1 MGICLSAQVKA
12 ESSGAS
18 TKYDAKDTGSLGSKA
33 SSVSVRPS
41 PRTEGEILQSPN
53 LKSFS
58 FAELKSATRNFR
70 PDSVLGEGGFGCV
83 FKGWID
89 EKSLTASRPGTGLVI
104 AVKKLNQDGWQG
116 HQEWLAEVNYLGQFS
131 HRHLVKLIGYCLED
145 EHRLLV
151 YEFMPRGS
159 LENHLFRRG
168 LYFQPLSWKLRLKV
182 ALGAAKGLAFLHSS
196 ETRVIYRDFK
206 TSNILLDSE
215 YNAKLSDFGL
225 AKDGP
230 IGDKSH
236 VSTRVMGTHG
246 YAAPEY
252 LATGHL
258 TTKSDVYSFGV
269 VLLELLSGRRAVDK
283 NRPSGERNLVEWA
296 KPYLV
301 NKRKIF
307 RVIDNRL
314 QDQYSMEEACKVA
327 TLSLRCLTTEIK
339 LRPNMSE
346 VVSHLEHIQSLNAAI
361 GGNMDKTDRR
371 MRRRSDSVVS
381 KKVNAG
387 FARQTAVGSTVVAY
401 PRPSASPLYV

>member
-1 MGICLSAQVKA
+1 LSAQVKA

-18 TKYDAKDTGSLGSKA
+18 TKYDAKDIGSLGSKA